1 MGLLGVI
8 ERNHSVQPM
17 AYVDAKAK
25 WKVSKIV
32 SQDRGMVVLSVVI
45 ELSDVGGSVW
55 IDDDLENSQYDVYE
69 MWPKT
74 RMTLQ

>member
-1 MGLLGVI
+1 MGLLGMI
-8 ERNHSVQPM
+8 ERNHIVQPM
-17 AYVDAKAK
+17 VYVNAKPK

-55 IDDDLENSQYDVYE
+55 IDDDLENSQYDVYK